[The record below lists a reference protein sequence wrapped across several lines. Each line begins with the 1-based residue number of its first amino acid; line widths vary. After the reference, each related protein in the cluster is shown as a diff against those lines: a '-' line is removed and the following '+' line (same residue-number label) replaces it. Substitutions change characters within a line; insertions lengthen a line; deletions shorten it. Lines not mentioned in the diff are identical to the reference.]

1 MAGGLECHA
10 RSHGSAGTR
19 LPPPP
24 FQFPEQATSHSLP
37 SITHFFY
44 IHETHCRV
52 YTNKPRALLMQQAL
66 YNEPKRARLLWEV
79 GMSVQTLG
87 GFPLQQKPSSPFF
100 TTPLNLHLPKSSFPA
115 FTQAVHTGTPDQC
128 GPATLVDSHNVSS
141 ALLVDKGI
149 DYQILQRI

>member
-1 MAGGLECHA
+1 MPRSLPWLGGD
-10 RSHGSAGTR
+10 TR
-19 LPPPP
+19 LPPP

-100 TTPLNLHLPKSSFPA
+100 TTPLESAPAQVILPRFY
-115 FTQAVHTGTPDQC
+115 TG
-128 GPATLVDSHNVSS
+128 S
-141 ALLVDKGI
+141 AHR
-149 DYQILQRI
+149 YT